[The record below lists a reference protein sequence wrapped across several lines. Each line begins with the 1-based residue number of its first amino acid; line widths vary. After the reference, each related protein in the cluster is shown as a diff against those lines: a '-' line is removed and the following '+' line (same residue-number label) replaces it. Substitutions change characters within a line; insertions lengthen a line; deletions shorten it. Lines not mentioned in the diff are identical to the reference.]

1 MRHDPAARRAAA
13 AQLGDPDALLAE
25 AQVAAKVVAL
35 AARGTRD
42 ACRQARGHLRA
53 AQRDRLDLDH
63 ITDLIHQAQQS

>member
-13 AQLGDPDALLAE
+13 ALGDPDAYLAE
-25 AQVAAKVVAL
+25 AQVAAKVIAL
-35 AARGTRD
+35 AAHGTRD

-63 ITDLIHQAQQS
+63 IFDLIHQAQQP